1 MGRVVYL
8 LLWRARGDDIG
19 RATRRINLTCA
30 RVHTN
35 REYTLIRSCFTGAD
49 ASRHHAR
56 TAYLAH
62 YLPPEERSEKTG
74 VSVAFVRLVDV
85 TKRFDERSVI
95 ERVSLELCEGQAMAL
110 LGPSGCGKTTLLRL
124 IAGLETPDDGEIWI
138 AGRKVAAKGR
148 NTVPPRGRNIGFVFQ
163 DLALWPHLTV
173 AGNLDFVLRSQGWE
187 KRTRKDRVEEVLR
200 MVHMF
205 PHAHKYPS
213 QLSGGEQQRVAIAR
227 AVVARSQLL
236 LLDEPL
242 SNLDSDLKSI
252 LLEELSVLQRRLKLT
267 TLYVTHDKLEAATF
281 ANSVVKMNNG
291 RIDESNLTLMQGLR

>member
-1 MGRVVYL
+1 M
-8 LLWRARGDDIG
+8 
-19 RATRRINLTCA
+19 
-30 RVHTN
+30 
-35 REYTLIRSCFTGAD
+35 
-49 ASRHHAR
+49 
-56 TAYLAH
+56 
-62 YLPPEERSEKTG
+62 
-74 VSVAFVRLVDV
+74 SVAFLRLVEV

-95 ERVSLELCEGQAMAL
+95 ERVSLELREGQAMAL

-138 AGRKVAAKGR
+138 ADQKVAAKGG

-173 AGNLDFVLRSQGWE
+173 AGNLDFVLRSQRWE
-187 KRTRKDRVEEVLR
+187 KRTRKDRVDEVLR

-227 AVVARSQLL
+227 ALVARSQLL

-252 LLEELSVLQRRLKLT
+252 LLEEISVLQRRLNLT
-267 TLYVTHDKLEAATF
+267 TLYVTHDQSETTSIADSIVRMKNGQIGEI
-281 ANSVVKMNNG
+281 VVSDQSRFNAWQ
-291 RIDESNLTLMQGLR
+291 MQS

>member
-1 MGRVVYL
+1 
-8 LLWRARGDDIG
+8 
-19 RATRRINLTCA
+19 
-30 RVHTN
+30 
-35 REYTLIRSCFTGAD
+35 
-49 ASRHHAR
+49 
-56 TAYLAH
+56 
-62 YLPPEERSEKTG
+62 
-74 VSVAFVRLVDV
+74 VSSAFLRLVEV
-85 TKRFDERSVI
+85 TKRFDESSVI
-95 ERVSLELCEGQAMAL
+95 ERVSLDLCEGQAVAL

-138 AGRKVAAKGR
+138 AGQKVAAKGR

-187 KRTRKDRVEEVLR
+187 RRTLKDRINEVLQ
-200 MVHMF
+200 MVHMA

-281 ANSVVKMNNG
+281 ADSVVKMKNG
-291 RIDESNLTLMQGLR
+291 RIDESNLTLMQGVR

>member
-1 MGRVVYL
+1 V
-8 LLWRARGDDIG
+8 
-19 RATRRINLTCA
+19 
-30 RVHTN
+30 
-35 REYTLIRSCFTGAD
+35 S
-49 ASRHHAR
+49 HAF
-56 TAYLAH
+56 L
-62 YLPPEERSEKTG
+62 
-74 VSVAFVRLVDV
+74 RLVEV
-85 TKRFDERSVI
+85 TKRFDESSVI
-95 ERVSLELCEGQAMAL
+95 ERASLELFEGQAMAL

-138 AGRKVAAKGR
+138 AGQKVAAKGR
-148 NTVPPRGRNIGFVFQ
+148 NTVPPRRRNIGFVFQ

-200 MVHMF
+200 MVHLF

-227 AVVARSQLL
+227 ALVARSQLL

-252 LLEELSVLQRRLKLT
+252 LLDELSVLQRRLKLT

-281 ANSVVKMNNG
+281 ADSIVKMKNG
-291 RIDESNLTLMQGLR
+291 RIDESNLTLMQGVR

>member
-1 MGRVVYL
+1 
-8 LLWRARGDDIG
+8 
-19 RATRRINLTCA
+19 
-30 RVHTN
+30 
-35 REYTLIRSCFTGAD
+35 
-49 ASRHHAR
+49 
-56 TAYLAH
+56 
-62 YLPPEERSEKTG
+62 
-74 VSVAFVRLVDV
+74 VSSAFLRLVEV
-85 TKRFDERSVI
+85 TKRFDESSVI
-95 ERVSLELCEGQAMAL
+95 ERASLELCEGQAVAL

-138 AGRKVAAKGR
+138 AGQKVAAKAR

-187 KRTRKDRVEEVLR
+187 RRTLKDRINEVLQ
-200 MVHMF
+200 MVHMA

-281 ANSVVKMNNG
+281 ADSVVKMNNG
-291 RIDESNLTLMQGLR
+291 RIDESNLTLMQGVR

>member
-1 MGRVVYL
+1 
-8 LLWRARGDDIG
+8 
-19 RATRRINLTCA
+19 
-30 RVHTN
+30 
-35 REYTLIRSCFTGAD
+35 
-49 ASRHHAR
+49 
-56 TAYLAH
+56 
-62 YLPPEERSEKTG
+62 
-74 VSVAFVRLVDV
+74 VSSAFLRLVEV
-85 TKRFDERSVI
+85 TKRFDESSVI
-95 ERVSLELCEGQAMAL
+95 ERVSLELCEGQAVAL

-138 AGRKVAAKGR
+138 AGQKVAAKGR

-187 KRTRKDRVEEVLR
+187 KRTRKDRIEEVLR

-205 PHAHKYPS
+205 PHADKYPS

-281 ANSVVKMNNG
+281 ADSVVKMNNG
-291 RIDESNLTLMQGLR
+291 RIDESNLTLMQGVR

>member
-1 MGRVVYL
+1 M
-8 LLWRARGDDIG
+8 
-19 RATRRINLTCA
+19 
-30 RVHTN
+30 
-35 REYTLIRSCFTGAD
+35 SS
-49 ASRHHAR
+49 AS
-56 TAYLAH
+56 L
-62 YLPPEERSEKTG
+62 
-74 VSVAFVRLVDV
+74 RLVEV
-85 TKRFDERSVI
+85 TKRFDESTVFHG
-95 ERVSLELCEGQAMAL
+95 VSLELREGQAMAL

-138 AGRKVAAKGR
+138 GGQKVAAKGQ

-173 AGNLDFVLRSQGWE
+173 AGNLDFVLRSQWWE

-242 SNLDSDLKSI
+242 SNLDSHLKST
-252 LLEELSVLQRRLKLT
+252 LLEELSVLQRRLNLT
-267 TLYVTHDKLEAATF
+267 TLYVTHDQSEATSF
-281 ANSVVKMNNG
+281 ADSIVRMKNGQIGQVVVS
-291 RIDESNLTLMQGLR
+291 D

>member
-1 MGRVVYL
+1 M
-8 LLWRARGDDIG
+8 
-19 RATRRINLTCA
+19 
-30 RVHTN
+30 
-35 REYTLIRSCFTGAD
+35 S
-49 ASRHHAR
+49 S
-56 TAYLAH
+56 
-62 YLPPEERSEKTG
+62 
-74 VSVAFVRLVDV
+74 AFLRLVEV

-95 ERVSLELCEGQAMAL
+95 DCVSLELYEGQAVAL

-138 AGRKVAAKGR
+138 AGQKVAAKGR

-227 AVVARSQLL
+227 ALVARSQLL

-242 SNLDSDLKSI
+242 SNLDSDLKAI

-281 ANSVVKMNNG
+281 ADSVVKMKNG
-291 RIDESNLTLMQGLR
+291 RIDESNLTLMQGVR

>member
-1 MGRVVYL
+1 VSSAFLRL
-8 LLWRARGDDIG
+8 L
-19 RATRRINLTCA
+19 
-30 RVHTN
+30 
-35 REYTLIRSCFTGAD
+35 E
-49 ASRHHAR
+49 
-56 TAYLAH
+56 
-62 YLPPEERSEKTG
+62 
-74 VSVAFVRLVDV
+74 V

-95 ERVSLELCEGQAMAL
+95 DRVSLDLREGQAMAL

-124 IAGLETPDDGEIWI
+124 IAGLETPDDGEIWM
-138 AGRKVAAKGR
+138 AGKKVAAKGR

-173 AGNLDFVLRSQGWE
+173 AGNLDFVLRSQRWE
-187 KRTRKDRVEEVLR
+187 KRKRKDRIEEVLR

-291 RIDESNLTLMQGLR
+291 RIDESNLTLMQGVR

>member
-1 MGRVVYL
+1 VSGAFLRL
-8 LLWRARGDDIG
+8 L
-19 RATRRINLTCA
+19 
-30 RVHTN
+30 
-35 REYTLIRSCFTGAD
+35 E
-49 ASRHHAR
+49 
-56 TAYLAH
+56 
-62 YLPPEERSEKTG
+62 
-74 VSVAFVRLVDV
+74 V
-85 TKRFDERSVI
+85 TKRFDDRYVI
-95 ERVSLELCEGQAMAL
+95 ERVSLELREGQAIAL

-124 IAGLETPDDGEIWI
+124 IAGLETPDDGEIWM
-138 AGRKVAAKGR
+138 AGKKVAVKGR

-173 AGNLDFVLRSQGWE
+173 AGNLDFVLRSQRWE

-200 MVHMF
+200 MVHLF

-227 AVVARSQLL
+227 ALVARSQLL

-291 RIDESNLTLMQGLR
+291 RIDESNLTLMQGVR